1 MDVPQKQETLNQ
13 QKQSKENKTSEILD
27 TDCLANL
34 QKHLQLFREQ
44 RVKLENETKDL
55 ENRVNC
61 LTNEKEKSLKQLE
74 EKYKNT
80 NKYEQYKIIIN
91 EILLQRQK
99 DILNNNKQNNIEDN
113 LSGTD
118 ETKKHIE
125 NENTSNKQKQTNN
138 NNDQQNIPGEK
149 RKKFALDKKN
159 RIKDELMKRI
169 LEEEKRIEVVKIK
182 KKKLEE
188 EEIEI
193 KQELII
199 IKEKQEIIDDK

>member
-99 DILNNNKQNNIEDN
+99 DILNSNKQNNIEDN